1 MYYNLVEF
9 ITETSYPYYA
19 RVTPYQ
25 TLESAKIAYNKLIT
39 AYPDEDDIV
48 AFTVMV
54 IDQFGECIC
63 KTSFTKSKW
72 GIKMKR
78 IYNEVSVQT
87 LISTM
92 HPEMEI
98 YIIDVDYNIYISSER
113 FTNVSEHAKAVKV
126 RDLMNYEYAKIC
138 KSRIRKTD
146 ISENGK
152 LVLVID
158 TRHDVY

>member
-1 MYYNLVEF
+1 
-9 ITETSYPYYA
+9 
-19 RVTPYQ
+19 
-25 TLESAKIAYNKLIT
+25 
-39 AYPDEDDIV
+39 
-48 AFTVMV
+48 
-54 IDQFGECIC
+54 
-63 KTSFTKSKW
+63 
-72 GIKMKR
+72 MKR

-98 YIIDVDYNIYISSER
+98 YIIDVDYNIYIPSER
-113 FTNVSEHAKAVKV
+113 FTNVSGHAKAVKV
-126 RDLMNYEYAKIC
+126 RDLNSYEYAKIC

-146 ISENGK
+146 VSEDGK